1 MRWEMIDKFLVIKK
15 NSHAE
20 ARKAYTGQEDFFK
33 ENFPGQP
40 TLPEPFFVEMI
51 AQTGGVLFG
60 LGLDFKK
67 EIILAKIVKA
77 RFYRPVAPPCD
88 LFIEALIQEERE
100 EGALVSGKVT
110 RGGQPVASAE
120 ILLVA
125 VETLGSSLHGKIVF
139 NDHFMKHYD
148 IPRIVE
154 MSEALAR

>member
-1 MRWEMIDKFLVIKK
+1 MRWEMIDEFLVLKK
-15 NSHAE
+15 NRLAE
-20 ARKAYTGQEDFFK
+20 ARKSYTGKEDFFK
-33 ENFPGQP
+33 EHSPGNP

-77 RFYRPVAPPCD
+77 HFYRPVAPPCD
-88 LFIEALIQEERE
+88 LFVEALIQEERE

-110 RGGQPVASAE
+110 LGKQLVASAE

-125 VETLGSSLHGKIVF
+125 VETLEPSSHGKIVF